1 MDDLSP
7 RGRVVRLAA
16 AGLGGLIAA
25 GSVVG
30 PVSLQAEEYLPEE
43 DPSQQQEVSV
53 SADDV
58 DWSEREE
65 TAIRNW
71 HLDADDLPSEEEE
84 ALPEVPEDLVPYFH
98 EKIGQIAA
106 DYEGRLPA
114 SADMRRYSPRADAL
128 RTMVRE
134 AAGRIISGET
144 DQIRRELLA
153 LGGAAGQRTFREYLA
168 ALQGRPGAWADARR
182 EALYAEGKLP
192 IPLAGPDR
200 EQENQNTGAGS
211 GRPASSVQEFLGGRL
226 ASGPSSQ
233 EEEAKSIYTV
243 PEDPA
248 DWTALPVSPALYA
261 FTMDFPADS
270 GRMETKGGI
279 SLFPGLKNYLSDI
292 NRRIQAPEQKQAYS
306 RSGAGTAGGEV
317 YDQRTVPA
325 DSAAQGDLAAAEPS
339 GAEFHQSVP
348 AYGPAAQ
355 TTAQSVSQKRRR
367 TVLIGDS
374 RTVGMEMYVGG
385 DEDTYWSAANSMGY
399 NWMVSTGVPAVEDL
413 IGEDTDVVILMG
425 VNDLGNVSRYVS
437 YMNEKAAEWKERGAQ
452 TWFVSVTPVDDRRS
466 PNAKNARIESF
477 NTYMQENMEGIRY
490 IDAYNRIRSS
500 FGSPDGI
507 HFDRATYQE
516 IYRIIRFHLYCGW
529 YTENGLWF
537 WFENGEPRTG
547 WQYLD
552 NSWQY
557 FDGNGVRWIRDGRVG
572 EVVLAPY
579 PETGMLDPYQG
590 IYH

>member
-7 RGRVVRLAA
+7 RCRVVRLAA

-71 HLDADDLPSEEEE
+71 HLDEEDLPSEEEE

-134 AAGRIISGET
+134 AAGRIINGET
-144 DQIRRELLA
+144 GQIRRQLQA
-153 LGGAAGQRTFREYLA
+153 LGETAGQRTFREYMA
-168 ALQGRPGAWADARR
+168 ALQGMPGAWADARR
-182 EALYAEGKLP
+182 AALYEEGKLP
-192 IPLAGPDR
+192 IPLAGSAR
-200 EQENQNTGAGS
+200 EQETGS
-211 GRPASSVQEFLGGRL
+211 GSVGSVSSVQEFLGGRVKSDTSDVS
-226 ASGPSSQ
+226 AQ
-233 EEEAKSIYTV
+233 EEGTQSFYTV

-270 GRMETKGGI
+270 GRMETKGEI

-306 RSGAGTAGGEV
+306 RSGAGIVGGKAYE
-317 YDQRTVPA
+317 RSKVPA
-325 DSAAQGDLAAAEPS
+325 DPAGQADLAAAEPS
-339 GAEFHQSVP
+339 GSEFHHNVS
-348 AYGPAAQ
+348 AYGPAVKTA
-355 TTAQSVSQKRRR
+355 AQSVSQKHRR

-437 YMNEKAAEWKERGAQ
+437 YMNEKEAEWKERGAQ